1 MTIPETY
8 CRTGSY
14 KVDHST
20 FGGVILSSDYDTM
33 HSGSRNMATRIVAA
47 QKFDNWCRNNKG
59 NNYNLPKGRKKKN
72 D

>member
-1 MTIPETY
+1 MPETY
-8 CRTGSY
+8 YRTGSY

-33 HSGSRNMATRIVAA
+33 HSGSKNIATRIVAA

-59 NNYNLPKGRKKKN
+59 NNYNLPKERNKKN

>member
-1 MTIPETY
+1 MPETY
-8 CRTGSY
+8 YRTGSY

-20 FGGVILSSDYDTM
+20 FGGVILSLDYDTM
-33 HSGSRNMATRIVAA
+33 HSGSRNIATRIVAA

>member
-1 MTIPETY
+1 MTMPETY
-8 CRTGSY
+8 YRTGSY

-20 FGGVILSSDYDTM
+20 FGGVLLSSDYDTG

-47 QKFDNWCRNNKG
+47 WNFDNQYRNYKG
-59 NNYNLPKGRKKKN
+59 NNYKLPKGRNKKN